1 MSRIGFTPIPV
12 PSGVE
17 VKIDNNSVSVKGK
30 LGQLSRTV
38 SPKIEVKLEDG
49 VVNVTRQDDEP
60 ESRSLHGLTRSLVN
74 NMVVGVNEGFEKRLQ
89 LIGTGY
95 RVQQRGKGIEM
106 SLGFSHSVPVEP
118 LGTNTL
124 KADGQAWVVVSGP
137 DKELV
142 GEQAARIRK
151 IRKPNAYSGKGIV
164 YENEVVRRKAGKAAG
179 GKGV

>member
-1 MSRIGFTPIPV
+1 MSRIGLAPINV

-17 VKIDNNSVSVKGK
+17 VKIGDNSVSVKGK
-30 LGQLSRTV
+30 LGELNRTFSSKVGIKLDDSVLTV
-38 SPKIEVKLEDG
+38 S
-49 VVNVTRQDDEP
+49 RRDDEP
-60 ESRSLHGLTRSLVN
+60 ESRSLHGLTRSLLN
-74 NMVVGVNEGFEKRLQ
+74 NMVVGVSEGFQKRLQ

-95 RVQQRGKGIEM
+95 RVQQRGKGLEM

-118 LGTNTL
+118 LGTNSLT
-124 KADGQAWVVVSGP
+124 ADGQAFVIVSGP

-151 IRKPNAYSGKGIV
+151 IRKPNPYSGKGIV

-179 GKGV
+179 GKGA

>member
-1 MSRIGFTPIPV
+1 MSRIGQTPITV
-12 PSGVE
+12 PSGVD
-17 VKIDNNSVSVKGK
+17 VKIDANFVSVKGK
-30 LGQLSRTV
+30 LGELSRTF
-38 SPKIEVKLEDG
+38 SPKMSIKIADG
-49 VVNVTRQDDEP
+49 IVNVSRQNDEP

-74 NMVVGVNEGFEKRLQ
+74 NMVIGVSEGFQKRLQ

-95 RVQQRGKGIEM
+95 RVQQKGKGLEM

-118 LGTNTL
+118 LGSNTL
-124 KADGQAWVVVSGP
+124 KADGQTFVVISGP

-151 IRKPNAYSGKGIV
+151 IRKPNPYSGKGVV